1 MEPTKF
7 DRAIKIVALLIV
19 VMAVIHV
26 LWLIYQGTRGS
37 RLIFSGMQYVTLLL
51 IIVPSL
57 LKKRLNIEMP
67 WILFTIIVVFCFSG
81 LILGDALNM
90 YQKLPWW
97 DDLLHIESG
106 VLLVAIGLWL
116 LRVAT
121 AENDK
126 PVRFNKWVLAI
137 YLVMFSLGFAT
148 FWEVIEFSLDD
159 LFGFNTQQ
167 FMATTTGSIVVKTDV
182 PLCGHAALCDTMM
195 DLSYTLIGA
204 VPAAIYCLIRHDKI
218 MARYEK
224 MKEGA
229 RK

>member
-126 PVRFNKWVLAI
+126 PVRFNKWFLAI
-137 YLVMFSLGFAT
+137 YLVMLSLGFAT

>member
-1 MEPTKF
+1 
-7 DRAIKIVALLIV
+7 
-19 VMAVIHV
+19 
-26 LWLIYQGTRGS
+26 
-37 RLIFSGMQYVTLLL
+37 
-51 IIVPSL
+51 
-57 LKKRLNIEMP
+57 
-67 WILFTIIVVFCFSG
+67 
-81 LILGDALNM
+81 
-90 YQKLPWW
+90 
-97 DDLLHIESG
+97 
-106 VLLVAIGLWL
+106 
-116 LRVAT
+116 
-121 AENDK
+121 
-126 PVRFNKWVLAI
+126 
-137 YLVMFSLGFAT
+137 MFSLGFAT

>member
-218 MARYEK
+218 MARRVDLMNNE
-224 MKEGA
+224 
-229 RK
+229 